1 MNSESD
7 VNGRVFYSF
16 GVNADTGAVFEN
28 RIQTG
33 SIPATIVSGAVILGH
48 RQSLRANNG
57 SLIIVSLVVW
67 VPGWVLRSY
76 AASQFTRL
84 RAFFIFLG
92 FLRGF
97 FLFWGHTRLFLRFFV
112 ALLFFTHDV
121 CPSVRSNSQPLSE
134 I

>member
-1 MNSESD
+1 M
-7 VNGRVFYSF
+7 
-16 GVNADTGAVFEN
+16 
-28 RIQTG
+28 
-33 SIPATIVSGAVILGH
+33 LGH
-48 RQSLRANNG
+48 TQSLRANHG
-57 SLIIVSLVVW
+57 SLIMVSLVAW
-67 VPGWVLRSY
+67 VMAWVLRSY
-76 AASQFTRL
+76 EASQFTRL